1 MRRRSRG
8 FGLDCAAARRWP
20 CHIVRSDNKRSPV
33 RPGTSPGNA
42 GLGELPLL
50 QRYRTF

>member
-8 FGLDCAAARRWP
+8 FGPDCAAARRWP
-20 CHIVRSDNKRSPV
+20 CHIVRSDNKRVPV

-50 QRYRTF
+50 QRYRAF